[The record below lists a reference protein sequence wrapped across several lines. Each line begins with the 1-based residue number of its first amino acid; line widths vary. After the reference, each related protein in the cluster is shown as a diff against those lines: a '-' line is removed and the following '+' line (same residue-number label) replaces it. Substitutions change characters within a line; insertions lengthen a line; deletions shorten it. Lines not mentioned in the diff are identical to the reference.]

1 MNPDY
6 FDLPLLRSHTVQRR
20 LYQEVIFAASTQ
32 KNTLVVLPTGTGKT
46 VVAVVLSAYRLE
58 KAPTSK
64 VVMLAPTRPL
74 VGQHHRRFQQMLLV
88 VPEKLKVITGETPA
102 SNRVQFWQKS
112 NLLFM
117 TPQTLRNDIEK
128 KRYDLSEVSLLIFD
142 EAHRASGRYDYVG
155 IADYYVRQAHDPR
168 ILALTASPGNIRV
181 LCDALY
187 IENIEV
193 RTEHSPDLLPYLQP
207 VGIKY
212 VIVDLPHEYQKVQ
225 KTLKEAT
232 QRALLPLIEL
242 GLLRPTY
249 LEYLCRRD
257 LLKLRKK
264 LGQILR
270 QGRGAAEPRLYD
282 AMLGIALTLR
292 LSHALEVL
300 QTQGVPQLLRYCT
313 SLENQANLPKAPRN
327 VRLLVT
333 TSWYKETRKVLQAL
347 ATKGE
352 THPKHP
358 VLIRVITEQL
368 EKEPASRILVF
379 TRFRVSATILTDLL
393 NQQKEIRATRFVGQ
407 ASRPGDP
414 GLTQREQLTLLDDFR
429 ANTYNVLVATNI
441 GEEGLDISE
450 CNLVVFYDSV
460 PSAIRR
466 IQRAGR
472 TGRQSPGNLIVLI
485 TRGTRDES
493 YHRTS
498 LRKQHTIQKT
508 LIHHA
513 RRLRQNPPTDQKNV

>member
-1 MNPDY
+1 M
-6 FDLPLLRSHTVQRR
+6 
-20 LYQEVIFAASTQ
+20 
-32 KNTLVVLPTGTGKT
+32 GKT
-46 VVAVVLSAYRLE
+46 IVAVVLSAYRLE

-74 VGQHHRRFQQMLLV
+74 VSQHHRRFQQMLLI
-88 VPEKLKVITGETPA
+88 VPEKLQVITGEIPA
-102 SNRVQFWQKS
+102 SKRANLWQS
-112 NLLFM
+112 SSLLFM
-117 TPQTLRNDIEK
+117 TPQTLRNDIEQE
-128 KRYDLSEVSLLIFD
+128 RYDLSEVSLLIFD

-155 IADYYVRQAHDPR
+155 IADYYIRQRQDPR
-168 ILALTASPGNIRV
+168 ILALTASPGNIRA

-193 RTEHSPDLLPYLQP
+193 RTEHSPDLIPYLQP

-212 VIVDLPHEYQKVQ
+212 VIVDLPSEFQQIQ
-225 KTLKEAT
+225 KTIKQAT
-232 QRALLPLIEL
+232 HTALLPLIEL
-242 GLLRPTY
+242 GLIRPTY
-249 LEYLCRRD
+249 LEFLGRRD

-264 LGQILR
+264 VAQILR
-270 QGRGAAEPRLYD
+270 QGRGTAEPRLYD

-292 LSHALEVL
+292 LSYALEVL

-313 SLENQANLPKAPRN
+313 SLETQANHPKAPRN

-333 TSWYKETRKVLQAL
+333 ASWFKETKQVLEEL

-352 THPKHP
+352 NHPKHP
-358 VLIRVITEQL
+358 ALIRIIHQQL
-368 EKEPASRILVF
+368 EKEPNSRILVF
-379 TRFRVSATILTDLL
+379 TRFRISATIIANLL
-393 NQQKEIRATRFVGQ
+393 NQQEEIRATRFVGQ
-407 ASRPGDP
+407 ASRPDDP
-414 GLTQREQLTLLDDFR
+414 GLTQKEQLSRLDAFR

-450 CNLVVFYDSV
+450 CNLVIFYDSV

-472 TGRQSPGNLIVLI
+472 TGRQHPGNLIVLI
-485 TRGTRDES
+485 TRGTRDER
-493 YHRTS
+493 YHQASLHKQRTM
-498 LRKQHTIQKT
+498 QTT

-513 RRLRQNPPTDQKNV
+513 RRLRQKSTTN